1 MSRPVPGRRFRL
13 ETVERL
19 RAARLEAGG
28 RELVAAGAALA
39 DARERRDLIAG
50 RLLASGLSSRAT
62 PEEALS
68 LVARRDLL
76 REQLAL
82 AEREVAARVA
92 EAELARVAWLHAR
105 SGLRAVEALH
115 ERHRRAVRAEQ
126 ARRGQAETDE
136 LAAAAASPG
145 DGGAP

>member
-13 ETVERL
+13 ATVERL

-28 RELVAAGAALA
+28 RELVVAGAALA

-50 RLLASGLSSRAT
+50 RLLASSLASRAT

-76 REQLAL
+76 REHLAH

-92 EAELARVAWLHAR
+92 DAELARVAWLQAR

-115 ERHRRAVRAEQ
+115 ERHRRAVRAEA
-126 ARRGQAETDE
+126 ARREQAETDE
-136 LAAAAASPG
+136 FAAVAATAR

>member
-1 MSRPVPGRRFRL
+1 VSRPVPGRRFRL

-28 RELVAAGAALA
+28 RELVAAGAALTSA
-39 DARERRDLIAG
+39 QERRDLIAG

-62 PEEALS
+62 PTEALS

-76 REQLAL
+76 REQLAA
-82 AEREVAARVA
+82 AERDVAARVA
-92 EAELARVAWLHAR
+92 DAELARVAWLRAR

-126 ARRGQAETDE
+126 ARRDQAGTDE
-136 LAAAAASPG
+136 LAAAAAASG
-145 DGGAP
+145 DWGAP

>member
-13 ETVERL
+13 TTVERL

-28 RELVAAGAALA
+28 RELVAAGAELA
-39 DARERRDLIAG
+39 AARERRDLIAG

-92 EAELARVAWLHAR
+92 ETELARGAWLRAR

-115 ERHRRAVRAEQ
+115 ERHRQAVRATS
-126 ARRGQAETDE
+126 ARREQAETDE
-136 LAAAAASPG
+136 LAAAATRSG

>member
-39 DARERRDLIAG
+39 DARERRDFIAA

-82 AEREVAARVA
+82 AAREVAARVA
-92 EAELARVAWLHAR
+92 EAELARVAWLRAR

-126 ARRGQAETDE
+126 ARRDQAETDE
-136 LAAAAASPG
+136 LAAAASPG